1 MKALMR
7 AVETA
12 VNQGRFHRP
21 PLGPLGSLLTLTD
34 ETWALPV
41 EVRGPMHCM
50 AALSSC
56 VPDTWGH

>member
-1 MKALMR
+1 MAFGGAAMKTLMR

-41 EVRGPMHCM
+41 EVRGSL
-50 AALSSC
+50 AQTA
-56 VPDTWGH
+56 VV